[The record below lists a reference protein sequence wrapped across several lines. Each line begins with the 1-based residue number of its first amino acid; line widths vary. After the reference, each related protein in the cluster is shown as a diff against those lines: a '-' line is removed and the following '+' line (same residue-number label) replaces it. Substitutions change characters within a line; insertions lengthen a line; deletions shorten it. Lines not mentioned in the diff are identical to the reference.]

1 MALDDFD
8 SLDSKPAAPPAVA
21 AKRPANPDDEDLFD
35 FPVVEMKL
43 EADTARKTAA
53 PAPLTAP
60 VAQAAPVAKPPAP
73 PPPAAAAP
81 APALSPAPASSP
93 APAKPAADVAKAAQL
108 VEDIEQVLASE
119 SRPKKR
125 APALRGPAPLTL
137 VGIGALLLT
146 NVLGLVFLWR
156 TSDSLQAGV
165 QAMNERMVETL
176 RRQSAQLVQPEAVP
190 RPAPAGT
197 AAQAPV
203 PLEAFEKTALQ
214 MAREEIQAGEYA
226 AARRRLSRLL
236 ATADRIEAESRENI
250 EAEASFLLA
259 STYRKQAEAARE
271 KSP

>member
-8 SLDSKPAAPPAVA
+8 SLDSKPPAPPPAA

-35 FPVVEMKL
+35 FPVVEMQL
-43 EADTARKTAA
+43 ETDTARKPAP
-53 PAPLTAP
+53 PAPLTVPAAKAP
-60 VAQAAPVAKPPAP
+60 AA

-81 APALSPAPASSP
+81 APAAAPSPTHAPAPAP

-108 VEDIEQVLASE
+108 VEDIEEVLTEKSKP
-119 SRPKKR
+119 RKR

-146 NVLGLVFLWR
+146 NVLGLVFLWH

-165 QAMNERMVETL
+165 QAMNQRMVESL
-176 RRQSAQLVQPEAVP
+176 RRQSAQLVQPEPAP
-190 RPAPAGT
+190 RPAAAGP

-236 ATADRIEAESRENI
+236 ATADRIEAE
-250 EAEASFLLA
+250 ASFLLA